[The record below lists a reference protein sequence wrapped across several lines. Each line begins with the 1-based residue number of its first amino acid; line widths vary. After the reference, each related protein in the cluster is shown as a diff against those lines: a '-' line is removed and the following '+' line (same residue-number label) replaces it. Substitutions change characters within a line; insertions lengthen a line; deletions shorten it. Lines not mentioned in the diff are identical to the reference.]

1 MQEEKKW
8 YNRIELN
15 IATVLMFI
23 MLVML
28 TVQVVGRYLFGVSWG
43 EIDELSRYGL
53 IWLAYLSAI
62 WATFKDIQIKVDILL
77 KVWPKKIR
85 KGIKWLSVIIFFAYC
100 VVVGC
105 YSATWV
111 IDVAITGSRSIAL
124 GVPMVFFQCI
134 IPIAHF
140 LMAIRLIQVGI
151 RYYKHPELLEEKSEE
166 EEFEEYM
173 SVAKGGGD
181 E

>member
-1 MQEEKKW
+1 MQEEKRW

-15 IATVLMFI
+15 LGTILMAI

-28 TVQVVGRYLFGVSWG
+28 TVQVVARYCFGTSWG
-43 EIDELSRYGL
+43 EIDEFSRYGL

-77 KVWPKKIR
+77 KVWPKAIR

-100 VVVGC
+100 VVVAYYSFFWVMDV
-105 YSATWV
+105 YSAGTTSL
-111 IDVAITGSRSIAL
+111 ASHL
-124 GVPMVFFQCI
+124 PMVIFQCI
-134 IPIAHF
+134 VPIAHV
-140 LMAIRLIQVGI
+140 LMAIRLIQVAV
-151 RYYKHPELLEEKSEE
+151 RYAKHPEILEEKSAE

-173 SVAKGGGD
+173 SVAKGG
-181 E
+181 EEE

>member
-124 GVPMVFFQCI
+124 GAPMVFFQCI

>member
-15 IATVLMFI
+15 IATVIMAI

-28 TVQVVGRYLFGVSWG
+28 TVQVIARYCFKVSWA
-43 EIDELSRYGL
+43 EIDEIARYGL

-85 KGIKWLSVIIFFAYC
+85 KAIKWLSLIIFFAYS
-100 VVVGC
+100 VIVA
-105 YSATWV
+105 YHSTIWV
-111 IDVAITGSRSIAL
+111 LDVAKVGTTSLAL
-124 GVPMVFFQCI
+124 HLPMAMFQCI
-134 IPIAHF
+134 IPIAHA

-151 RYYKHPELLEEKSEE
+151 RYIKHPELLEGKTAE

-173 SVAKGGGD
+173 SVAKGGED
-181 E
+181 A